1 MVPRRTEP
9 AFSWI
14 LLRKSALPSARIASE
29 CSFSPFRQYG
39 GIHDSKPKEL
49 FMFVIKE
56 LNDRHLAY
64 LHLIEARG
72 SEIGLTDELH
82 ENAVNNAVLFRSYS
96 TDRCSPRKNP
106 IM

>member
-1 MVPRRTEP
+1 
-9 AFSWI
+9 
-14 LLRKSALPSARIASE
+14 
-29 CSFSPFRQYG
+29 
-39 GIHDSKPKEL
+39 
-49 FMFVIKE
+49 MFVIKE

-96 TDRCSPRKNP
+96 TDRCSSRKNP